1 MKSVFFY
8 GLFMDADLLR
18 EKGLSPSNPELA
30 RVEGYGLRIGA
41 RATLEASAGERAFG
55 SIMDLGE
62 EELNALYGEEGVADY
77 EPRQLVAID
86 SQRNSL
92 QVITYLLPMAKL
104 SGRNREYARL
114 LAITA
119 RKVGLPDDYI
129 EEIEKWNTG
138 SA

>member
-1 MKSVFFY
+1 MRPVFFY

-18 EKGLSPSNPELA
+18 DKGLNPTDPELA

-41 RATLEASAGERAFG
+41 RAMLEASSGERAFG

-62 EELNALYGEEGVADY
+62 EELAMLYGDKSVADY
-77 EPRQLVAID
+77 EPKPLLAID
-86 SQRNSL
+86 TRGKSRE
-92 QVITYLLPMAKL
+92 VISYLLPMEKA

-114 LAITA
+114 LALAA

-129 EEIEKWNTG
+129 DEIETWIG
-138 SA
+138 GPA